1 MGRVVGK
8 NAESPPPGLSFF
20 NSAIEGE
27 RRKEKGERRKEKGER
42 RKKQNSINDFLLGI

>member
-1 MGRVVGK
+1 MGRVIGK

-27 RRKEKGERRKEKGER
+27 RRKIK
-42 RKKQNSINDFLLGI
+42 NSINDFLLGI